1 MNAVWSASGITG
13 GPNLM
18 NVPPDAPEVIWAPAP
33 ERAAMS
39 VIARFARWLTEE
51 KRATLADPLDYQSL
65 WRWSV
70 EHTEEFWVAVW
81 DFFGVKAHS
90 PYRSVLD
97 TAAMP
102 GARWFQG
109 VTLNY
114 VEHVMLEDEPRRPA
128 LILLGEDGLEQVID
142 RADLRRQV
150 AALAAALR
158 GLGVNQGDRVAG
170 YLPHGAHAIIG
181 FLAAASL
188 GAIWCQCGQDYAA
201 PSAIDRLAQ
210 LDPVVLIAA
219 DGYRFNGRVFDRR
232 AETARLRAGL
242 RSVRHTIAVPYLG
255 LEVDDS
261 GPRDSSLLSW
271 AQVSTEQA
279 PLSVQPV
286 PFDHPLCVLFS
297 SGTTGLPKGIVHGHG
312 GVLLEHLVLNGL
324 HLDLGPQDTF
334 LWHTTNNWMMWNVL
348 VSGLLTGSTIVA
360 YDGSPAYPDPGIL
373 WRLLERHRVTVF
385 GTSPGHLQASEQAGL
400 HPGTDLDLS
409 ALRIIGSTGATLPA
423 SAYRWVRDHVGPG
436 ILLNSLSGGTDVIGT
451 FAASAPTTPVWA
463 GELSAR
469 CLGVSAAAWDP
480 AGRPL
485 IDQVGELVV
494 TYPMPSM
501 PVRFWND
508 PAGTRY
514 KSAYFGMYPGVWRHG
529 DWVTVTGRGSV
540 IMHGRSDSTLNR
552 HGVRLGSAEIY
563 DALQS
568 VPQVLDSLIVGI
580 DEPGGGYWM
589 PLFVVLPGK
598 AAVDSQLRD
607 AIKKAIRNHAS
618 PRHVPDDV
626 IAVAALPRTRT
637 GKRLEV
643 PVKRLLQGADPAA
656 VVDPGAVDQ
665 PDALADFVRIGASR
679 RAQKGIDLQ
688 TFLGRA

>member
-1 MNAVWSASGITG
+1 
-13 GPNLM
+13 M
-18 NVPPDAPEVIWAPAP
+18 NVPPDAPELIWAPVP
-33 ERAAMS
+33 DHAAAS

-51 KRATLADPLDYQSL
+51 KRAMLADPLDYQAL
-65 WRWSV
+65 WQWSV
-70 EHTEEFWVAVW
+70 EHAEDFWAAVW

-97 TAAMP
+97 TPAMP

-109 VTLNY
+109 ATLNY
-114 VEHVMLEDEPRRPA
+114 AEHALLESEPGRPA
-128 LILLGEDGLEQVID
+128 LILVGEDGLEQVID
-142 RADLRRQV
+142 RAALRRQV
-150 AALAAALR
+150 AAVAAGLR
-158 GLGVNQGDRVAG
+158 RLGVKQGDRVAA

-201 PSAIDRLAQ
+201 PSAIDRLGQ
-210 LDPVVLIAA
+210 LDPVVLITA

-232 AETARLRAGL
+232 AETAQLRAGL
-242 RSVRHTIAVPYLG
+242 PSVTHTIAVPYLG
-255 LEVDDS
+255 LEADHS
-261 GPRDSSLLSW
+261 GPRDGSSLTW
-271 AQVSTEQA
+271 AQVSAEQA

-312 GVLLEHLVLNGL
+312 GVLLEHLALTGL

-334 LWHTTNNWMMWNVL
+334 FWHTTNNWMMWNVL

-360 YDGSPAYPDPGIL
+360 YDGSPGYPDPGKL
-373 WRLLERHRVTVF
+373 WRLLERYGVSVF
-385 GTSPGHLQASEQAGL
+385 GTSPGHLQASERAGL
-400 HPGTDLDLS
+400 HPGADLDLS

-423 SAYRWVRDHVGPG
+423 SAYCWVRDHVGPG
-436 ILLNSLSGGTDVIGT
+436 IQVNSLSGGTDVIGT

-463 GELSAR
+463 GEISAR

-501 PVRFWND
+501 PVMFWND

-514 KSAYFGMYPGVWRHG
+514 KNAYFDVYPGVWRHG
-529 DWVTVTGRGSV
+529 DWVTVTGRGSL

-589 PLFVVLPGK
+589 PLFVVLADK
-598 AAVDSQLRD
+598 ATVDSQLED
-607 AIKKAIRNHAS
+607 AVRTAIRNRAS
-618 PRHVPDDV
+618 PRHVPDE
-626 IAVAALPRTRT
+626 IIALPALPHTRT

-656 VVDPGAVDQ
+656 VIDPGAVDD
-665 PDALADFVRIGASR
+665 PDALAEFVRVGASR
-679 RAQKGIDLQ
+679 RAQEGH
-688 TFLGRA
+688 G